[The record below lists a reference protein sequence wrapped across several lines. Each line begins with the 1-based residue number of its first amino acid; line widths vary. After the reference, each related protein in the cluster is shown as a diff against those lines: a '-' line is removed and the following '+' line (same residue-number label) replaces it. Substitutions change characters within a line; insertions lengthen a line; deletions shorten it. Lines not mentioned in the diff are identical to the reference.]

1 MTEKIDKYKVQA
13 ALVRSF
19 FDAFSHGVIESQVED
34 PKEKTTPQSV
44 KKLMLEHYEHIA
56 PAFFDTMF
64 FPLAAMNYKYED
76 IAALAC
82 EAQQRGDDM
91 MALVRT
97 ACGDE
102 AYYNAMVEEY
112 KRNFS
117 MLLAGRYLSNA
128 DHLEGYVR
136 KAEDETEASVDSDR
150 AIELTVRVV
159 MFAYVRGLRQ
169 TGEDARSDRS
179 VHLGQVHPLGEN
191 ARSDRSVHLRQVHPL
206 GENARSDRSVHLG
219 QVHPLRGA
227 TLFRLM
233 LDAMNILLL
242 DEAVDFADEEAAD
255 LASLF
260 LKVCKTQH
268 NFTVMTDEMDRT
280 YSELMKE

>member
-1 MTEKIDKYKVQA
+1 M
-13 ALVRSF
+13 RSF

-34 PKEKTTPQSV
+34 RKEKTTPQSV

-56 PAFFDTMF
+56 PAFFDIMF

-76 IAALAC
+76 IAALAR

-117 MLLAGRYLSNA
+117 MLLAGKYLSNA

-136 KAEDETEASVDSDR
+136 KAKEETEASVDSDR

-169 TGEDARSDRS
+169 TGEDARFDRS
-179 VHLGQVHPLGEN
+179 
-191 ARSDRSVHLRQVHPL
+191 A
-206 GENARSDRSVHLG
+206 HLG

-233 LDAMNILLL
+233 LDAMNVLLL
-242 DEAVDFADEEAAD
+242 DEAVDFADVEEAD

-260 LKVCKTQH
+260 LKVCQTQH
-268 NFTVMTDEMDRT
+268 NFTVMTNEMDRT

>member
-1 MTEKIDKYKVQA
+1 M
-13 ALVRSF
+13 RSF

-76 IAALAC
+76 IAALAR

-169 TGEDARSDRS
+169 TGEDARSD
-179 VHLGQVHPLGEN
+179 Q
-191 ARSDRSVHLRQVHPL
+191 SVHLRQVHPL
-206 GENARSDRSVHLG
+206 GKDARSDRSVHLK

-242 DEAVDFADEEAAD
+242 DEAVDFADAEAAD

-260 LKVCKTQH
+260 LKVCQTQH

>member
-1 MTEKIDKYKVQA
+1 M
-13 ALVRSF
+13 RSF

-76 IAALAC
+76 IAALAR

-117 MLLAGRYLSNA
+117 MLLAGKYLSNA

-136 KAEDETEASVDSDR
+136 KAKEETEASVDSDR

-169 TGEDARSDRS
+169 TGEDARFDRS
-179 VHLGQVHPLGEN
+179 
-191 ARSDRSVHLRQVHPL
+191 AHLR
-206 GENARSDRSVHLG
+206 

-242 DEAVDFADEEAAD
+242 DEAVDFADAEAAD

-260 LKVCKTQH
+260 LKVCQTQH
-268 NFTVMTDEMDRT
+268 NFTVMTNEMDRT

>member
-76 IAALAC
+76 IAALAR

-97 ACGDE
+97 ACGNE
-102 AYYNAMVEEY
+102 AYYNALVEEY

-169 TGEDARSDRS
+169 TKKDGM
-179 VHLGQVHPLGEN
+179 QPN
-191 ARSDRSVHLRQVHPL
+191 Q
-206 GENARSDRSVHLG
+206 
-219 QVHPLRGA
+219 A

-242 DEAVDFADEEAAD
+242 DEAVDFADAEAAD

-260 LKVCKTQH
+260 LKVCQTQH

>member
-1 MTEKIDKYKVQA
+1 M
-13 ALVRSF
+13 RSF
-19 FDAFSHGVIESQVED
+19 FDAFSHGVIDSQVED

-76 IAALAC
+76 IAALAR

-159 MFAYVRGLRQ
+159 MFAYVRGLSQ
-169 TGEDARSDRS
+169 TGEGARSD
-179 VHLGQVHPLGEN
+179 Q
-191 ARSDRSVHLRQVHPL
+191 
-206 GENARSDRSVHLG
+206 SVHLG

-242 DEAVDFADEEAAD
+242 DEAVDFADAEAAD

-260 LKVCKTQH
+260 LKVCQTQH

>member
-1 MTEKIDKYKVQA
+1 M
-13 ALVRSF
+13 RSF

-34 PKEKTTPQSV
+34 RNEKTTPQSV

-76 IAALAC
+76 IAALAR

-117 MLLAGRYLSNA
+117 MLLAGKYLSNA

-136 KAEDETEASVDSDR
+136 KAKEETEASVDSDR

-169 TGEDARSDRS
+169 TGEGARFDRS
-179 VHLGQVHPLGEN
+179 
-191 ARSDRSVHLRQVHPL
+191 A
-206 GENARSDRSVHLG
+206 HLG

-242 DEAVDFADEEAAD
+242 DEAVDFADAEAVD

-260 LKVCKTQH
+260 LKVCQTQH
-268 NFTVMTDEMDRT
+268 NFTVMTNEMDRT

>member
-1 MTEKIDKYKVQA
+1 M
-13 ALVRSF
+13 RSF

-76 IAALAC
+76 IAALAR

-91 MALVRT
+91 MALVHM

-136 KAEDETEASVDSDR
+136 KAEEETEASVDSDR

-169 TGEDARSDRS
+169 TKKEGK
-179 VHLGQVHPLGEN
+179 QPN
-191 ARSDRSVHLRQVHPL
+191 Q
-206 GENARSDRSVHLG
+206 
-219 QVHPLRGA
+219 A

-242 DEAVDFADEEAAD
+242 DEAVDFADAEAAD

-260 LKVCKTQH
+260 LKVCQTQH

>member
-34 PKEKTTPQSV
+34 PKEKMTPQSV

-64 FPLAAMNYKYED
+64 FPLAVMNYKYED
-76 IAALAC
+76 IAALAR

-136 KAEDETEASVDSDR
+136 KAEEETEASVDSDR

-169 TGEDARSDRS
+169 TGEGARF
-179 VHLGQVHPLGEN
+179 
-191 ARSDRSVHLRQVHPL
+191 DRSVHLRQVHPL
-206 GENARSDRSVHLG
+206 GEDARSDRSVHLR
-219 QVHPLRGA
+219 QVQPNQA

-242 DEAVDFADEEAAD
+242 DEAVDFADAEAAD

-260 LKVCKTQH
+260 LKVCQTQH

>member
-1 MTEKIDKYKVQA
+1 M
-13 ALVRSF
+13 RSF

-34 PKEKTTPQSV
+34 RNEKTTPQSV

-76 IAALAC
+76 IAALAR

-117 MLLAGRYLSNA
+117 MLLAGKYLSNA

-136 KAEDETEASVDSDR
+136 KVKEETEASVDSDR

-169 TGEDARSDRS
+169 TGESARF
-179 VHLGQVHPLGEN
+179 
-191 ARSDRSVHLRQVHPL
+191 
-206 GENARSDRSVHLG
+206 DRSVHLG

-242 DEAVDFADEEAAD
+242 DKAVDFADAEAVD

-260 LKVCKTQH
+260 LKVCQTQH
-268 NFTVMTDEMDRT
+268 NFTVMTNEMDRT

>member
-1 MTEKIDKYKVQA
+1 M
-13 ALVRSF
+13 RSF

-34 PKEKTTPQSV
+34 RNEKTTPQSV

-64 FPLAAMNYKYED
+64 FPLAAMNYKYEE
-76 IAALAC
+76 IAALAR

-97 ACGDE
+97 ACGNE

-117 MLLAGRYLSNA
+117 MLLAGKYLSNA

-136 KAEDETEASVDSDR
+136 KAKEETEASVDSDR

-169 TGEDARSDRS
+169 TGEGARFDRS
-179 VHLGQVHPLGEN
+179 
-191 ARSDRSVHLRQVHPL
+191 A
-206 GENARSDRSVHLG
+206 HLG

-242 DEAVDFADEEAAD
+242 DEAVDFADAEAAD

-260 LKVCKTQH
+260 LKVCQTQH
-268 NFTVMTDEMDRT
+268 NFTVMTNEMDRT

>member
-1 MTEKIDKYKVQA
+1 
-13 ALVRSF
+13 
-19 FDAFSHGVIESQVED
+19 
-34 PKEKTTPQSV
+34 
-44 KKLMLEHYEHIA
+44 
-56 PAFFDTMF
+56 MF
-64 FPLAAMNYKYED
+64 FPLAAMNYKYEE
-76 IAALAC
+76 IAALAR

-117 MLLAGRYLSNA
+117 MLLAGKYLSNA

-136 KAEDETEASVDSDR
+136 KAEEETEASVDSDR

-169 TGEDARSDRS
+169 TGESARFDRS
-179 VHLGQVHPLGEN
+179 
-191 ARSDRSVHLRQVHPL
+191 A
-206 GENARSDRSVHLG
+206 HLG

-242 DEAVDFADEEAAD
+242 DEAVDFADAEATD

-260 LKVCKTQH
+260 LKVCQTQH
-268 NFTVMTDEMDRT
+268 NFTVMTNEMDRT

>member
-34 PKEKTTPQSV
+34 RKEKTTPQSV

-56 PAFFDTMF
+56 PAFFDIMF
-64 FPLAAMNYKYED
+64 FPLAAMNYKYEE
-76 IAALAC
+76 IAALAR

-97 ACGDE
+97 ACGNE

-117 MLLAGRYLSNA
+117 MLLAGKYLSNA

-136 KAEDETEASVDSDR
+136 KAKEETEASVDSDR

-179 VHLGQVHPLGEN
+179 VHLGQVHPLGEG
-191 ARSDRSVHLRQVHPL
+191 ARF
-206 GENARSDRSVHLG
+206 DRSVHLG

-242 DEAVDFADEEAAD
+242 DEAVDFADAEAAD

-260 LKVCKTQH
+260 LKVCQTQH
-268 NFTVMTDEMDRT
+268 NFTVMTNEMNRT

>member
-64 FPLAAMNYKYED
+64 FPLAVMNYKYED
-76 IAALAC
+76 IAALAR

-169 TGEDARSDRS
+169 TGESARFDRS
-179 VHLGQVHPLGEN
+179 VHLGQVHPLGED
-191 ARSDRSVHLRQVHPL
+191 ARSDRSVHLRQVQP
-206 GENARSDRSVHLG
+206 N
-219 QVHPLRGA
+219 QA

-242 DEAVDFADEEAAD
+242 DEAVDFADAEAAD

-260 LKVCKTQH
+260 LKVCQTQH

>member
-1 MTEKIDKYKVQA
+1 M
-13 ALVRSF
+13 RSF

-34 PKEKTTPQSV
+34 RKEKTTPQSV

-56 PAFFDTMF
+56 PAFFDIMF

-76 IAALAC
+76 IAALAR

-117 MLLAGRYLSNA
+117 MLLAGKYLSNA

-136 KAEDETEASVDSDR
+136 KAKEETEASVDSDR

-169 TGEDARSDRS
+169 TGESARF
-179 VHLGQVHPLGEN
+179 
-191 ARSDRSVHLRQVHPL
+191 
-206 GENARSDRSVHLG
+206 DRSVHLG

-242 DEAVDFADEEAAD
+242 DEAVDFADAEASD

-260 LKVCKTQH
+260 LKVCQTQH
-268 NFTVMTDEMDRT
+268 NFTVMTNEMDRT

>member
-1 MTEKIDKYKVQA
+1 M
-13 ALVRSF
+13 RSF
-19 FDAFSHGVIESQVED
+19 FDAFSHGVIESLVED
-34 PKEKTTPQSV
+34 RKEKTTPQSV

-56 PAFFDTMF
+56 PAFFDIMF
-64 FPLAAMNYKYED
+64 FPLAAMNYKYEE
-76 IAALAC
+76 IAALAR

-136 KAEDETEASVDSDR
+136 KAKEETEASVDSDR

-169 TGEDARSDRS
+169 TKKDGK
-179 VHLGQVHPLGEN
+179 QPN
-191 ARSDRSVHLRQVHPL
+191 Q
-206 GENARSDRSVHLG
+206 
-219 QVHPLRGA
+219 A

-242 DEAVDFADEEAAD
+242 DEAVDFADAEAAD

-260 LKVCKTQH
+260 LKVCQTQH
-268 NFTVMTDEMDRT
+268 NFTVMTNEMDRT

>member
-1 MTEKIDKYKVQA
+1 M
-13 ALVRSF
+13 RSF

-76 IAALAC
+76 IAALAR

-136 KAEDETEASVDSDR
+136 KAEAETEALVDSDR

-169 TGEDARSDRS
+169 TKKDGM
-179 VHLGQVHPLGEN
+179 QPN
-191 ARSDRSVHLRQVHPL
+191 Q
-206 GENARSDRSVHLG
+206 
-219 QVHPLRGA
+219 A

-242 DEAVDFADEEAAD
+242 DEAVDFADAEAAD

-260 LKVCKTQH
+260 LKVCQTQH

>member
-1 MTEKIDKYKVQA
+1 M
-13 ALVRSF
+13 RSF
-19 FDAFSHGVIESQVED
+19 FDAFSHGVIDSQVED

-76 IAALAC
+76 IAALAR

-169 TGEDARSDRS
+169 TKKEGK
-179 VHLGQVHPLGEN
+179 QPN
-191 ARSDRSVHLRQVHPL
+191 Q
-206 GENARSDRSVHLG
+206 
-219 QVHPLRGA
+219 A

-242 DEAVDFADEEAAD
+242 DEAVDFADAEAAD

-260 LKVCKTQH
+260 LKVCQTQH

>member
-19 FDAFSHGVIESQVED
+19 FDAFSHGVIDSQVED

-76 IAALAC
+76 IAALAR

-97 ACGDE
+97 ACGND

-136 KAEDETEASVDSDR
+136 KAEAETEASVDSDR

-179 VHLGQVHPLGEN
+179 VHLGQVHPLGED
-191 ARSDRSVHLRQVHPL
+191 ARSDRSVHLRQVH
-206 GENARSDRSVHLG
+206 S
-219 QVHPLRGA
+219 LRGA

-242 DEAVDFADEEAAD
+242 DEAVDFADAEAAD

-260 LKVCKTQH
+260 LKVCQTQH

>member
-34 PKEKTTPQSV
+34 RKEKTTPQSV

-64 FPLAAMNYKYED
+64 FPLAAMNYKYEE
-76 IAALAC
+76 IAALAR

-97 ACGDE
+97 ACGNE

-136 KAEDETEASVDSDR
+136 KAEAETEASVDSDR

-169 TGEDARSDRS
+169 TKKEGK
-179 VHLGQVHPLGEN
+179 QPN
-191 ARSDRSVHLRQVHPL
+191 Q
-206 GENARSDRSVHLG
+206 
-219 QVHPLRGA
+219 A

-242 DEAVDFADEEAAD
+242 DKAVDFADAEATD

-260 LKVCKTQH
+260 LKVCQTQH

>member
-19 FDAFSHGVIESQVED
+19 FDAFSHGVIDSQVED

-76 IAALAC
+76 IAALAR
-82 EAQQRGDDM
+82 EAQQRGEDM

-169 TGEDARSDRS
+169 TGEDARSD
-179 VHLGQVHPLGEN
+179 Q
-191 ARSDRSVHLRQVHPL
+191 SVHLRQVHPL
-206 GENARSDRSVHLG
+206 GKDARSDRSVHLK

-242 DEAVDFADEEAAD
+242 DEAVDFADAEAAD

-260 LKVCKTQH
+260 LKVCQTQH

>member
-1 MTEKIDKYKVQA
+1 M
-13 ALVRSF
+13 RSF

-34 PKEKTTPQSV
+34 RKEKTTPQSV

-76 IAALAC
+76 IAALAR
-82 EAQQRGDDM
+82 EAHQRGDDM

-117 MLLAGRYLSNA
+117 MLLAGKYLSNA

-136 KAEDETEASVDSDR
+136 KAKEETEASVDSDR

-169 TGEDARSDRS
+169 TREGARF
-179 VHLGQVHPLGEN
+179 
-191 ARSDRSVHLRQVHPL
+191 
-206 GENARSDRSVHLG
+206 DRSVHLG

-227 TLFRLM
+227 TLYRLM

-242 DEAVDFADEEAAD
+242 DEAVDFADAEAAD

-260 LKVCKTQH
+260 LKVCQTQH
-268 NFTVMTDEMDRT
+268 NFTVMTNEMDRT

>member
-1 MTEKIDKYKVQA
+1 M
-13 ALVRSF
+13 RSF

-34 PKEKTTPQSV
+34 RNEKV

-76 IAALAC
+76 IAALAR

-117 MLLAGRYLSNA
+117 MLLAGKYLSNA

-136 KAEDETEASVDSDR
+136 KAKEETEASVDSDR

-169 TGEDARSDRS
+169 TGESARFDRS
-179 VHLGQVHPLGEN
+179 VHLGQVHPLGEG
-191 ARSDRSVHLRQVHPL
+191 ARFDRS
-206 GENARSDRSVHLG
+206 AHLG

-242 DEAVDFADEEAAD
+242 DEAVDFADAEATD

-260 LKVCKTQH
+260 LKVCQTQH
-268 NFTVMTDEMDRT
+268 NFTVMTNEMDRT

>member
-1 MTEKIDKYKVQA
+1 M
-13 ALVRSF
+13 RSF

-34 PKEKTTPQSV
+34 RNEKTTPQSV

-56 PAFFDTMF
+56 PAFFDIMF
-64 FPLAAMNYKYED
+64 FPLAAMNYKYEE
-76 IAALAC
+76 IAALAR

-97 ACGDE
+97 ACGNE

-136 KAEDETEASVDSDR
+136 KAKEETEASVDSDR

-169 TGEDARSDRS
+169 TGKGARFDRS
-179 VHLGQVHPLGEN
+179 AHLGQVHPLGEG
-191 ARSDRSVHLRQVHPL
+191 ACFDRSAHLR
-206 GENARSDRSVHLG
+206 

-242 DEAVDFADEEAAD
+242 DEAVDFADAEAAD

-260 LKVCKTQH
+260 LKVCQTQH
-268 NFTVMTDEMDRT
+268 NFTVMTNEMGRT

>member
-1 MTEKIDKYKVQA
+1 M
-13 ALVRSF
+13 RSF

-34 PKEKTTPQSV
+34 RNEKTTPQSV

-76 IAALAC
+76 IAALAR

-117 MLLAGRYLSNA
+117 MLLAGKYLSNA

-136 KAEDETEASVDSDR
+136 KAKEETEASVDSDR

-169 TGEDARSDRS
+169 TGEGARFDRS
-179 VHLGQVHPLGEN
+179 
-191 ARSDRSVHLRQVHPL
+191 A
-206 GENARSDRSVHLG
+206 HLG

-242 DEAVDFADEEAAD
+242 DEAVDFADAEASD

-260 LKVCKTQH
+260 LKVCQTQH
-268 NFTVMTDEMDRT
+268 NFTVMTNEMDRT

>member
-1 MTEKIDKYKVQA
+1 M
-13 ALVRSF
+13 RSF

-76 IAALAC
+76 IAALAR

-97 ACGDE
+97 ACGND

-136 KAEDETEASVDSDR
+136 KAEAETEASVDSDR

-169 TGEDARSDRS
+169 TKKEGK
-179 VHLGQVHPLGEN
+179 QPN
-191 ARSDRSVHLRQVHPL
+191 Q
-206 GENARSDRSVHLG
+206 
-219 QVHPLRGA
+219 A

-242 DEAVDFADEEAAD
+242 DEAVDFADAEAAD

-260 LKVCKTQH
+260 LKVCQTQH

>member
-76 IAALAC
+76 IAALAR

-136 KAEDETEASVDSDR
+136 KAEAETEASVDSDR

-179 VHLGQVHPLGEN
+179 VHL
-191 ARSDRSVHLRQVHPL
+191 RQVHPL
-206 GENARSDRSVHLG
+206 GEDARSDRSVHLG

-242 DEAVDFADEEAAD
+242 DEAVDFADAEAAD

-260 LKVCKTQH
+260 LKVCQTQH
-268 NFTVMTDEMDRT
+268 NFTVMTNEMDRT

>member
-34 PKEKTTPQSV
+34 PKEKPTPQSV

-76 IAALAC
+76 IAALAR

-97 ACGDE
+97 ACGNE

-179 VHLGQVHPLGEN
+179 VHLRQVHPLGKD
-191 ARSDRSVHLRQVHPL
+191 ARSDRSVHLK
-206 GENARSDRSVHLG
+206 

-242 DEAVDFADEEAAD
+242 DEAVDFADAEAAD

-260 LKVCKTQH
+260 LKVCQTQH

>member
-76 IAALAC
+76 IAALAR

-97 ACGDE
+97 ACGND

-179 VHLGQVHPLGEN
+179 VHL
-191 ARSDRSVHLRQVHPL
+191 RQVHPL
-206 GENARSDRSVHLG
+206 GEDARSDQSVHLR

-242 DEAVDFADEEAAD
+242 DEAVDFADAEAAD

-260 LKVCKTQH
+260 LKVCQTQH

>member
-1 MTEKIDKYKVQA
+1 M
-13 ALVRSF
+13 RSF

-34 PKEKTTPQSV
+34 RKEKTTPQSV

-56 PAFFDTMF
+56 PAFFDIMF

-76 IAALAC
+76 IAALAR

-117 MLLAGRYLSNA
+117 MLLAGKYLSNA

-136 KAEDETEASVDSDR
+136 KAKEETEASVDSDR

-169 TGEDARSDRS
+169 TGESARFDRS
-179 VHLGQVHPLGEN
+179 VHLGQVHPQQED
-191 ARSDRSVHLRQVHPL
+191 ARFDRSAHLR
-206 GENARSDRSVHLG
+206 

-233 LDAMNILLL
+233 LDAMNILL
-242 DEAVDFADEEAAD
+242 DEAVDFADAEASD

-260 LKVCKTQH
+260 LKVCQTQH
-268 NFTVMTDEMDRT
+268 NFTVMTNEMDRT

>member
-1 MTEKIDKYKVQA
+1 MGRL
-13 ALVRSF
+13 ALSRTGRT
-19 FDAFSHGVIESQVED
+19 HRLTLYQGGQC
-34 PKEKTTPQSV
+34 PC
-44 KKLMLEHYEHIA
+44 L
-56 PAFFDTMF
+56 
-64 FPLAAMNYKYED
+64 
-76 IAALAC
+76 ALAR

-169 TGEDARSDRS
+169 TGESARFDRS
-179 VHLGQVHPLGEN
+179 VHLGQVHPLGED

-206 GENARSDRSVHLG
+206 S
-219 QVHPLRGA
+219 GA
-227 TLFRLM
+227 TLYRLM

-242 DEAVDFADEEAAD
+242 DEAVDFADAEAAD

-260 LKVCKTQH
+260 LKVCQTQH

>member
-1 MTEKIDKYKVQA
+1 M
-13 ALVRSF
+13 RSF

-34 PKEKTTPQSV
+34 RNEKTTPQSV

-64 FPLAAMNYKYED
+64 FPLAAMNYKYEE
-76 IAALAC
+76 IAALAR

-97 ACGDE
+97 ACGNE

-117 MLLAGRYLSNA
+117 MLLAGKYLSNA

-136 KAEDETEASVDSDR
+136 KAKEETEASVDSDR

-169 TGEDARSDRS
+169 TGEGARF
-179 VHLGQVHPLGEN
+179 
-191 ARSDRSVHLRQVHPL
+191 
-206 GENARSDRSVHLG
+206 DRSVHLG

-242 DEAVDFADEEAAD
+242 DEAVDFADAEAAD

-260 LKVCKTQH
+260 LKVCQTQH
-268 NFTVMTDEMDRT
+268 NFTVMTNEMDRT

>member
-1 MTEKIDKYKVQA
+1 M
-13 ALVRSF
+13 RSF

-34 PKEKTTPQSV
+34 RKEKTTPQSV

-76 IAALAC
+76 IAALAR

-97 ACGDE
+97 ACGNE

-117 MLLAGRYLSNA
+117 MLLAGKYLSNA

-136 KAEDETEASVDSDR
+136 KAKEETEASVDSDR

-169 TGEDARSDRS
+169 TGEGARF
-179 VHLGQVHPLGEN
+179 
-191 ARSDRSVHLRQVHPL
+191 
-206 GENARSDRSVHLG
+206 DRSVHLG

-242 DEAVDFADEEAAD
+242 DEAIDFADAEAAD

-260 LKVCKTQH
+260 LKVCQTQH

>member
-1 MTEKIDKYKVQA
+1 M
-13 ALVRSF
+13 RSF

-34 PKEKTTPQSV
+34 RNEKTTPQSV

-76 IAALAC
+76 IAALAR

-117 MLLAGRYLSNA
+117 MLLAGKYLSNA

-136 KAEDETEASVDSDR
+136 KAKEETEASVDSDR

-169 TGEDARSDRS
+169 TGEGARFDRS
-179 VHLGQVHPLGEN
+179 
-191 ARSDRSVHLRQVHPL
+191 A
-206 GENARSDRSVHLG
+206 HLG

-242 DEAVDFADEEAAD
+242 DEAVDFADAEASD

-260 LKVCKTQH
+260 LKVCQTQH

>member
-76 IAALAC
+76 IAALAR

-97 ACGDE
+97 ACGNE

-169 TGEDARSDRS
+169 TGES
-179 VHLGQVHPLGEN
+179 

-206 GENARSDRSVHLG
+206 GEDARSDRSVHLG

-242 DEAVDFADEEAAD
+242 DEAVDFADAEAAD

-260 LKVCKTQH
+260 LKVCQTQH

>member
-1 MTEKIDKYKVQA
+1 M
-13 ALVRSF
+13 VRSF

-34 PKEKTTPQSV
+34 RKEKTTPQSV

-56 PAFFDTMF
+56 PAFFDIMF
-64 FPLAAMNYKYED
+64 FPLAAMNYKYEE
-76 IAALAC
+76 IAALAR

-97 ACGDE
+97 ACGNE

-117 MLLAGRYLSNA
+117 MLLAGKYLSNA

-136 KAEDETEASVDSDR
+136 KAKEETEASVDSDR

-169 TGEDARSDRS
+169 TGEDARFDRS
-179 VHLGQVHPLGEN
+179 
-191 ARSDRSVHLRQVHPL
+191 AHLR
-206 GENARSDRSVHLG
+206 

-242 DEAVDFADEEAAD
+242 DEAVDFADAEATD

-260 LKVCKTQH
+260 LKVCQTQH
-268 NFTVMTDEMDRT
+268 NFTVMTNEMDRT

>member
-1 MTEKIDKYKVQA
+1 M
-13 ALVRSF
+13 RSF
-19 FDAFSHGVIESQVED
+19 FDAFSHGVIDSQVED

-56 PAFFDTMF
+56 PAFFDIMF

-76 IAALAC
+76 IAALAR

-136 KAEDETEASVDSDR
+136 KAEAETEALVDSDR

-179 VHLGQVHPLGEN
+179 VHLGQVHPLGED
-191 ARSDRSVHLRQVHPL
+191 ARSDRSVHLR
-206 GENARSDRSVHLG
+206 

-242 DEAVDFADEEAAD
+242 DEAVDFADAEAAD

-260 LKVCKTQH
+260 LKVCQTQH

>member
-13 ALVRSF
+13 AFVRSF

-76 IAALAC
+76 IAALAR

-169 TGEDARSDRS
+169 TGESARF
-179 VHLGQVHPLGEN
+179 
-191 ARSDRSVHLRQVHPL
+191 DRSVHLRQVHPL
-206 GENARSDRSVHLG
+206 GEDARSDQSVHLR

-242 DEAVDFADEEAAD
+242 DEAVDFADAEAAD

-260 LKVCKTQH
+260 LKVCQTQH

>member
-1 MTEKIDKYKVQA
+1 M
-13 ALVRSF
+13 RSF

-34 PKEKTTPQSV
+34 RNEKTTPQSV

-76 IAALAC
+76 IAALAR

-117 MLLAGRYLSNA
+117 MLLAGKYLSNA

-136 KAEDETEASVDSDR
+136 KAKEETEASVDSDR

-169 TGEDARSDRS
+169 TGESARFDRS
-179 VHLGQVHPLGEN
+179 
-191 ARSDRSVHLRQVHPL
+191 A
-206 GENARSDRSVHLG
+206 HLG

-242 DEAVDFADEEAAD
+242 DEAVDFADAEAAD

-260 LKVCKTQH
+260 LKVCHTQH
-268 NFTVMTDEMDRT
+268 NFTVMTNEMDRT

>member
-1 MTEKIDKYKVQA
+1 M
-13 ALVRSF
+13 RSF

-34 PKEKTTPQSV
+34 RKEKTTPQSV

-76 IAALAC
+76 IAALAR

-97 ACGDE
+97 ACGNE

-117 MLLAGRYLSNA
+117 MLLAGKYLSNA

-136 KAEDETEASVDSDR
+136 KAKEETEASVDSDR

-169 TGEDARSDRS
+169 TGEGARFDRS
-179 VHLGQVHPLGEN
+179 
-191 ARSDRSVHLRQVHPL
+191 A
-206 GENARSDRSVHLG
+206 HLG

-242 DEAVDFADEEAAD
+242 DEAVDFADAEAAD

-260 LKVCKTQH
+260 LKVCQTQH
-268 NFTVMTDEMDRT
+268 NFTVMTNEMDRT